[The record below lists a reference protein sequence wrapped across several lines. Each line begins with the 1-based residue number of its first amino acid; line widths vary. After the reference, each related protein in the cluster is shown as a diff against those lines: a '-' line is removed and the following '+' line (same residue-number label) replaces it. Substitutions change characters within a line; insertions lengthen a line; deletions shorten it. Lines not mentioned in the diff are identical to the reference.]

1 MTVKILIDPQADQV
15 PENSIRADL
24 AWQLFLPDL
33 VGDVPG
39 EWKRPDETFKNW
51 LWHELSNRI
60 GPLTIGPEEEVIIV
74 SPILKPSGRE
84 FLIRTCSFWT
94 EAVFISERGETQ
106 SNTDMNYENL
116 WIPPIVN
123 VLDVPGKSEALR
135 KLKEGEDEFYHL
147 HLSPLLGAGKLNIRT
162 YRIQSG
168 DAWARHHSHS
178 SREELYYVL
187 RGKGTVRINGKNVF
201 VTEGDLISKPI
212 GPDISTNFVADKG
225 ESLTVLDIEV
235 HLDKEKNAKDLNLNP
250 DHGEINL
257 YGEGWGATI
266 PVESI
271 LPIDDVRGHYGAG
284 YLRHADGTWEPK
296 DIPGFEKREKKETS

>member
-1 MTVKILIDPQADQV
+1 MPVKILVEPPQDQI
-15 PENSIRADL
+15 PGDSIRADL

-39 EWKRPDETFKNW
+39 EWSRPDETFKNW

-60 GPLTIGPEEEVIIV
+60 GYLTVGAEAEVVIV
-74 SPILKPSGRE
+74 SPALKPSGKE
-84 FLIRTCSFWT
+84 FLLRTCSFWT
-94 EAVFISERGETQ
+94 DRVFILEKDEIR
-106 SNTDMNYENL
+106 SNGGNVEENL
-116 WIPPIVN
+116 WIPPVVR

-135 KLKEGEDEFYHL
+135 KLKEGDDDRYHL
-147 HLSPLLGAGKLNIRT
+147 HLSPLLGAGKLNVRT

-168 DAWARHHSHS
+168 GSWARHHSHS

-187 RGKGTVRINGKNVF
+187 KGRGTVRINKKNVI

-212 GPDISTNFVADKG
+212 GPDLSTNFVADQG
-225 ESLTVLDIEV
+225 EPLTVLDIEV
-235 HLDKEKNAKDLNLNP
+235 HMEREKNTKDLNLNP

-266 PVESI
+266 PIDSLI
-271 LPIDDVRGHYGAG
+271 PIDDARGNYGAG

-296 DIPGFEKREKKETS
+296 DIPGFEKRAKEDKP